1 MKPIQIGVV
10 MGSSSDWD
18 TMQHA
23 VQILEQF
30 GIGHEARVVSAHRMP
45 DDMFAYAEAAA
56 GRGLKAIIAGAG
68 GAAHLPGM
76 IAAKTTVPVLGVPV
90 ASRHLQGV
98 DSLHSIVQM
107 PKGIPVATFAIGTA
121 GAANIRATVEKRKS
135 AADAFAKQH
144 EALFAEL
151 QEKGLTHRAMA
162 AELNARGIAAAKG
175 GEWTH
180 GQVQRIL
187 NRYADW
193 KAGEA

>member
-1 MKPIQIGVV
+1 MTDTADLPTTEINAEISARTRRALADARERGVK
-10 MGSSSDWD
+10 
-18 TMQHA
+18 
-23 VQILEQF
+23 L
-30 GIGHEARVVSAHRMP
+30 
-45 DDMFAYAEAAA
+45 
-56 GRGLKAIIAGAG
+56 
-68 GAAHLPGM
+68 
-76 IAAKTTVPVLGVPV
+76 
-90 ASRHLQGV
+90 
-98 DSLHSIVQM
+98 
-107 PKGIPVATFAIGTA
+107 GTA

-144 EALFAEL
+144 EVLFAQL
-151 QEKGLTHRAMA
+151 QEQGLTHRAMA

>member
-1 MKPIQIGVV
+1 MTDTADLPSTEINAEISARTRRALADARERGVK
-10 MGSSSDWD
+10 
-18 TMQHA
+18 
-23 VQILEQF
+23 L
-30 GIGHEARVVSAHRMP
+30 
-45 DDMFAYAEAAA
+45 
-56 GRGLKAIIAGAG
+56 
-68 GAAHLPGM
+68 
-76 IAAKTTVPVLGVPV
+76 
-90 ASRHLQGV
+90 
-98 DSLHSIVQM
+98 
-107 PKGIPVATFAIGTA
+107 GTA

-144 EALFAEL
+144 EVLFAQL
-151 QEKGLTHRAMA
+151 QEQGLTHRAMA